1 MRLLSRVFWSLS
13 LSASVAT
20 PVLAVERCVWAD
32 GGDPT
37 APPNDGGRGVSDWS
51 AHQNHVL
58 AGVGL
63 TNAHTLVAARLAT
76 LKGCLTTEEYARLYA
91 DLSLLIG
98 AYGRAHA
105 GWSNAPDP
113 KAPADDMGRGIAA
126 WQPHADYVLR
136 GPGLGNAN
144 KLVGDRLHTLS
155 TALPKPLYARVYAD
169 ASILVANY
177 ARISAG
183 R

>member
-1 MRLLSRVFWSLS
+1 MRLMSRVFWSLS
-13 LSASVAT
+13 VSALVAS

-37 APPNDGGRGVSDWS
+37 APPNDGGRGVGDWS
-51 AHQNHVL
+51 AHQGYVL
-58 AGVGL
+58 NGPGVATASG
-63 TNAHTLVAARLAT
+63 LVAARLAT
-76 LKGCLTTEEYARLYA
+76 LKGCLTTDEFARLYA

-98 AYGRAHA
+98 AYGRASA
-105 GWSNAPDP
+105 GWQNAMDP
-113 KAPADDMGRGIAA
+113 KAPADDPGRGIAA
-126 WQPHADYVLR
+126 WQAHADYVLR
-136 GPGLGNAN
+136 GPGLGNAH

-169 ASILVANY
+169 VSILAANY